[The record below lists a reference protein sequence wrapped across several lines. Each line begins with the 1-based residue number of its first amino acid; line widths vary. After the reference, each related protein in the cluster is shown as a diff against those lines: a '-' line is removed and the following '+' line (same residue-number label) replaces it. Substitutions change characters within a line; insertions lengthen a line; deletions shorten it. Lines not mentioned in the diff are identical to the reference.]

1 MRLAA
6 SQSRVQ
12 EIQHQDY
19 KHHSCLLI
27 YELTYTPDLG
37 NPANFIQRIREYRNR
52 HQLNLQQHTIKS
64 ISSSLSYIY
73 LFNFKNC
80 FINLLFKQMVNCKK
94 KPPNYA
100 QLTLPSPIMDGG

>member
-27 YELTYTPDLG
+27 YELRYIPDLG
-37 NPANFIQRIREYRNR
+37 NPANFIQRMREYRNR

-73 LFNFKNC
+73 LFNF
-80 FINLLFKQMVNCKK
+80 INLLFIQMVNCKK
-94 KPPNYA
+94 IPTNYA